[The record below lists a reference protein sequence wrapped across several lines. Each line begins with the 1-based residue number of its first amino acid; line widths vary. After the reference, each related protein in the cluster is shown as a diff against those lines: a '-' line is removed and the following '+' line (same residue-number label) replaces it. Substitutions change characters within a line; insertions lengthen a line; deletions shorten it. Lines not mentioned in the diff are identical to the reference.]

1 MQKNSPAQSYVK
13 IFLDSIE
20 VPLRIGIYDHEKTAP
35 QRALVD
41 VELFADP
48 KAYLETVNLDTI
60 IDYAVLY
67 EAINAWAE
75 REQVS
80 LIEDY
85 LKELLHLCFQFE
97 AVTACRA
104 SIRKLDV
111 FGKDQGAGVEVFMSR
126 SDWAS

>member
-1 MQKNSPAQSYVK
+1 MEKNSPASSYVK
-13 IFLDSIE
+13 IFLDSVE
-20 VPLRIGIYDHEKTAP
+20 VPLRIGIYDHEKQAP

-41 VELFADP
+41 VELYADP
-48 KAYLETVNLDTI
+48 AAYLKTVNLDTI

-67 EAINAWAE
+67 EAITAWAG

-85 LKELLHLCFQFE
+85 LKELVDLCFTF
-97 AVTACRA
+97 APVLACRA

-111 FGKDQGAGVEVFMSR
+111 FGKDQGAGVEIYTKR
-126 SDWAS
+126 SDWG